1 VVQRPESVV
10 KELVENSLDSDATEI
25 AIIIQDAGKQLIS
38 VLDNGVGMSRND
50 LELSIKRHAT
60 SKIKTQEDLE
70 RISTF
75 GFRGEALASITS
87 VANVEIRTRLQSD
100 AHGWR
105 LINEPMKDPIIE
117 PFNQEIG
124 TQVFVRNL
132 FFNVPARRKFL
143 KSKLTEIR
151 YISDT
156 LIRFALANP
165 DRRFTYYDEDTLVFD
180 VHPSTLL
187 ERIAALLGSNAKDGF
202 LPIEYKNDLMLING
216 YIGLPQFARPSNSGQ
231 YLFVNRRPVGK
242 QEFEFCYLFGI

>member
-1 VVQRPESVV
+1 LLTEDKIILLPDFIANQIAAGEVVQRPESVV

-156 LIRFALANP
+156 LIRL
-165 DRRFTYYDEDTLVFD
+165 R
-180 VHPSTLL
+180 
-187 ERIAALLGSNAKDGF
+187 
-202 LPIEYKNDLMLING
+202 LPILIEGSLIMMKIHWCLMFIQAPCWK
-216 YIGLPQFARPSNSGQ
+216 GLLHCSEVMQ
-231 YLFVNRRPVGK
+231 K
-242 QEFEFCYLFGI
+242 MDFCRLNIKMI